1 MRKETNLKTV
11 LSEEE
16 LDATVMKTS
25 ASSAEPRTV
34 NLVFPE
40 DLPPD
45 PAAHAHVRRPR
56 LWPPRGKEASLRW
69 LEAPLEAAHREARE
83 ADRRTLILLTGP
95 RASGAPA
102 LFAQTLP
109 HVHGIDFDVNAERRE
124 AEGAPRNLLARYAA
138 LSTAL
143 FLNVQRA
150 PQFAALLAGLAGTR
164 LEDPD
169 VKAPKVV
176 IAYAS
181 AELPVF
187 ASLASNPYVK
197 RLRLRTLV
205 QGELTGIQPDFPERL
220 LAHDF
225 PSQLSHDESN
235 RDLILEI
242 AMHGGYPEGRLG
254 TADERHDF
262 FHDLVRKICATD
274 LDAVSRLRSSM
285 TLRKVY
291 RTVGAAS
298 GESLN
303 VSKIAEFLSLGRPL
317 VKRTLDAL
325 EALYLVDALP
335 AWPEGEKL
343 GRALK
348 SAKHY
353 VTDSGWLCGLLGFC
367 DSDPCAL
374 PPGSEGIVER
384 LIAGWT
390 RAQLAA
396 LTDVRPEWR
405 LWHFAL
411 RTGLSIPILLEN
423 ERTGALVAVETS
435 SRENASPEDFVRL
448 RKFCALLKDR
458 PVTLLRL
465 YCGQTVQTFDEGEI
479 ALPIAFLWR

>member
-109 HVHGIDFDVNAERRE
+109 HVHGIDFDVDAERRE

-164 LEDPD
+164 LDDPD

-254 TADERHDF
+254 SADERHDF
-262 FHDLVRKICATD
+262 FHDLVRKICSTD
-274 LDAVSRLRSSM
+274 LDAVSRLRSCM

-303 VSKIAEFLSLGRPL
+303 VSKIAEFLGLGRPL

-343 GRALK
+343 GR
-348 SAKHY
+348 
-353 VTDSGWLCGLLGFC
+353 
-367 DSDPCAL
+367 P
-374 PPGSEGIVER
+374 
-384 LIAGWT
+384 
-390 RAQLAA
+390 
-396 LTDVRPEWR
+396 
-405 LWHFAL
+405 
-411 RTGLSIPILLEN
+411 
-423 ERTGALVAVETS
+423 
-435 SRENASPEDFVRL
+435 
-448 RKFCALLKDR
+448 
-458 PVTLLRL
+458 
-465 YCGQTVQTFDEGEI
+465 
-479 ALPIAFLWR
+479 

>member
-1 MRKETNLKTV
+1 MRKDLNRSNVPQEEKDDAPVEAHETREDV
-11 LSEEE
+11 H
-16 LDATVMKTS
+16 
-25 ASSAEPRTV
+25 PV

-69 LEAPLEAAHREARE
+69 LEAPLEAAHQEARE
-83 ADRRTLILLTGP
+83 TDRRTLILLTGP

-109 HVHGIDFDVNAERRE
+109 HVHGIDVDAERRE

-164 LEDPD
+164 LDDPD

-187 ASLASNPYVK
+187 ADLASNPFVK

-225 PSQLSHDESN
+225 PLQLSHDESN

-262 FHDLVRKICATD
+262 FHDLVRKICSTD
-274 LDAVSRLRSSM
+274 LDAVSRLRSCM

-303 VSKIAEFLSLGRPL
+303 VSKIAEFLGLGRPL

-411 RTGLSIPILLEN
+411 RTGLSIPMLLEN
-423 ERTGALVAVETS
+423 ERTGALVAIETS

-448 RKFCALLKDR
+448 CKFRALLKDR

-465 YCGQTVQTFDEGEI
+465 YCGQTVQSFDENEV
-479 ALPIAFLWR
+479 ALPLAFLWR